1 MVQLFW
7 CVVLFLSIFV
17 VEELS
22 MGLIR
27 DAATEAVRDLVRG
40 TVLYGGLSAISG
52 AYHVTSGAVH
62 AVGSIPGK
70 VKAAKEQKEI
80 KKAEKEFKKSE
91 KEALKAEKKEAR
103 DAKKEEIINLI
114 KNPSEAFKKYSHAL
128 IAICSDKTDSRTYVL
143 ITPENQIKFMTNG
156 SIDETGVCLYD
167 YDENLIGKVAIEES
181 ENGDS
186 GIKKFSKTLKLCIGD
201 NSIGTVEI
209 TVTDSTKTIR
219 LKSYFWNVWIKAGD
233 SSAEEEDMFKMSP
246 LGILGKK
253 AYQIAYNDPGK
264 EVILA
269 LTYIGLSE
277 AKQILK
283 DNKL

>member
-1 MVQLFW
+1 
-7 CVVLFLSIFV
+7 
-17 VEELS
+17 

-80 KKAEKEFKKSE
+80 RKAEKEFKKAE
-91 KEALKAEKKEAR
+91 KEAFKAEKKEAR
-103 DAKKEEIINLI
+103 DAKKEELINLI
-114 KNPSEAFKKYSHAL
+114 KNPAEAFKKYSNAL
-128 IAICSDKTDSRTYVL
+128 IAICSDKADGRTYVF

-156 SIDETGVCLYD
+156 SLDDSGVCLYD
-167 YDENLIGKVAIEES
+167 YDENLIGKVIAVEA
-181 ENGDS
+181 ENGES
-186 GIKKFSKTLKLCIGD
+186 GIKKYSKTLKLCIGD
-201 NSIGTVEI
+201 NGIGTVEI

-219 LKSYFWNVWIKAGD
+219 LNSYFWNVWIKAGEA
-233 SSAEEEDMFKMSP
+233 SAEEENMFKMLP
-246 LGILGKK
+246 IGILDKK
-253 AYQIAYNDPGK
+253 AYQIAYNDTGK

-283 DNKL
+283 ARKFI